1 MSDGVILST
10 NKKLIYLLSHKM
22 VIPNFP
28 FKLVVLSTVTEEPD
42 SSQRFTKFWIQ
53 NSSQRDCFERE
64 TFCACAFFSSMNFNC
79 ENRFTYAQRRLKSA
93 DTFQR
98 M

>member
-22 VIPNFP
+22 VILNFP

-42 SSQRFTKFWIQ
+42 SSQRFTKF
-53 NSSQRDCFERE
+53 
-64 TFCACAFFSSMNFNC
+64 
-79 ENRFTYAQRRLKSA
+79 
-93 DTFQR
+93 
-98 M
+98 